1 MESLVRKMLF
11 YMSGF
16 VAFGSASHSKAFL
29 SSYPMSVKVAKN
41 GFVVLKNQIFDGL
54 QLSRPAGLN
63 YVIEH
68 FMICPSLFLSLPPSH
83 FSLRSKESLTPFT
96 NSLAPWCMGREPF
109 ASLFYKSSFY
119 NCS

>member
-1 MESLVRKMLF
+1 MLF

-16 VAFGSASHSKAFL
+16 VAFGSASHSKAFLLL

-63 YVIEH
+63 YVVEH
-68 FMICPSLFLSLPPSH
+68 FMIRPSLFLSLPLSH
-83 FSLRSKESLTPFT
+83 FSQRSKESLAPFT
-96 NSLAPWCMGREPF
+96 NSLAPWCMGR
-109 ASLFYKSSFY
+109 
-119 NCS
+119 